1 MKVADILCGQ
11 GHENDTEYQPL
22 RSSSPGPDSWQ
33 TEGQSTQPKDRIPRI
48 RKVWKSLG
56 WTVAVV
62 TGLVVI
68 TFFLVVFGIERYFV
82 HAYESSGFALADP
95 FEDNENSTESAT
107 RWVKRLS
114 PHVSPA
120 MVHSHND
127 YLRPRPLFSALSVGC
142 VSVEADVWRSKDG
155 NELLVGHH
163 WWDLTPS
170 KTLHSLYID
179 PLMQILDSM
188 NTAPSEGGP
197 RYEDHPAGVFAN
209 YPNRTLILFIDVKDD
224 PVTTWPLVL
233 KQLQPLRDRSYL
245 SRHERIPSSPTNQ
258 TFQHGP
264 ITVVGTGNIVK
275 RRDVNIGADP
285 ERWHQY
291 HDVFLDASLD
301 LLGHPGF
308 CERNDTYCL
317 DVQENEFY
325 TASVSLWRAI
335 GTLMFGFTTSQLKT
349 LQNQIQNAKRLKLKS
364 RYWELPGWPISYRNY
379 VWRILAREGI
389 DLLNADDI
397 VSAATR
403 HWSSNVVSETVWMC
417 GVASFLAGFSITL
430 ILLGRRMIW
439 RELSLK

>member
-1 MKVADILCGQ
+1 MKVADMLCGK

-22 RSSSPGPDSWQ
+22 RASSPDPWQ
-33 TEGQSTQPKDRIPRI
+33 AETEPERLKPRASGV
-48 RKVWKSLG
+48 RKVWKNLG
-56 WTVAVV
+56 WTVMIV
-62 TGLVVI
+62 TGLVGV
-68 TFFLVVFGIERYFV
+68 TFSLVVFGIERYFV
-82 HAYESSGFALADP
+82 YAYESSGLSLADP
-95 FEDNENSTESAT
+95 FEDTENSTESAT
-107 RWVKRLS
+107 RWVQRLS
-114 PHVSPA
+114 PHVSPV

-142 VSVEADVWRSKDG
+142 MSVEADVWRSKDG

-163 WWDLTPS
+163 WWDLTPK
-170 KTLHSLYID
+170 KTLRSLYID
-179 PLMQILDSM
+179 PLLQILDLINAERSRVIPDS
-188 NTAPSEGGP
+188 N
-197 RYEDHPAGVFAN
+197 RHPAGVFAN

-233 KQLQPLRDRSYL
+233 EQLQPLRERNYL
-245 SRHERIPSSPTNQ
+245 SRHDKIFSPVTNQ
-258 TFQHGP
+258 TFQYGP
-264 ITVVGTGNIVK
+264 LTVVGTGNIVK
-275 RRDVNIGADP
+275 RRDVNIGTDP
-285 ERWHQY
+285 ERWRQY

-301 LLGHPGF
+301 LLDHPGY

-335 GTLMFGFTTSQLKT
+335 GTLMFGFSTSQLKIVRS
-349 LQNQIQNAKRLKLKS
+349 QIQIAKRLNLKS

-379 VWRILAREGI
+379 VWKILAREGI

-403 HWSSNVVSETVWMC
+403 HWSSNAVSETVWMC
-417 GVASFLAGFSITL
+417 GVGSFLAGFSITL

-439 RELSLK
+439 RELFWR